1 MKLLVTGGLGF
12 IGSNF
17 CRLML
22 AKHPDYELIN
32 VDKIGIG
39 ANPANLHDIEND
51 KRYTFIKG
59 DICNPQLM
67 NRLIHQVDAVVNIA
81 AETHV
86 DRSISDPNVFLQN
99 NTVGTFTILEAIR
112 KHNHKARLLQVSTD
126 EVYGEALEGSFTENT
141 PPKPSNP
148 YSAAKAAA
156 DMFVLSY
163 HKTFGLNVSIT
174 RCTNNFGPYQLPE
187 KLIPKTVIRALR
199 DLPIPIY
206 GKGTNIRD
214 WIYVQDHCEAL
225 NTVLEKGK
233 AGEIYNVSAGNEIAN
248 IEIVKKIICL
258 LNKPESLITF
268 VEDRPGHDTRYS
280 LDSTKTRT
288 ELGWKPK
295 FSFEKSLESTVKW
308 YLDNEHWW
316 TPFATEVILHP
327 TPWKLRWSSLKL
339 LITGASGLY
348 GSKLAQLALAKNFE
362 VYSSDIQ
369 SLSVYGN
376 FVKLDISEKA
386 QVEEAFKTIK
396 PDVVVHAATLTDVD
410 KCELNKEL
418 AWKVNVEGTKNIV
431 EAARKYGF
439 FSNLHFH

>member
-17 CRLML
+17 CRFML
-22 AKHPDYELIN
+22 AKHPDVELIN

-59 DICNPQLM
+59 DICNPLLM
-67 NRLIHQVDAVVNIA
+67 NRLVHQVDAVVNIA

-86 DRSISDPNVFLQN
+86 DRSISDPNMFLQN
-99 NTVGTFTILEAIR
+99 NTVGTFIVLEAIR
-112 KHNHKARLLQVSTD
+112 RHNHKARLLQVSTD
-126 EVYGEALEGSFTENT
+126 EVYGEAAEGSFTENS
-141 PPKPSNP
+141 PLKPSNP

-156 DMFVLSY
+156 DMFVLAY
-163 HKTFGLNVSIT
+163 YKTFGLNVSIT
-174 RCTNNFGPYQLPE
+174 RCTNNFGPYQMPE
-187 KLIPKTVIRALR
+187 KLIPKTIIRALR

-225 NTVLEKGK
+225 NTVLDKGE

-248 IEIVKKIICL
+248 VEIAKKIICQL
-258 LNKPESLITF
+258 QKPESLITF

-280 LDSTKTRT
+280 LDSTKIRS

-295 FSFEKSLESTVKW
+295 FSFEESIGSTVKW
-308 YLDNEHWW
+308 YLTNEHWW

-327 TPWKLRWSSLKL
+327 TPWKLGGIR
-339 LITGASGLY
+339 
-348 GSKLAQLALAKNFE
+348 
-362 VYSSDIQ
+362 
-369 SLSVYGN
+369 
-376 FVKLDISEKA
+376 
-386 QVEEAFKTIK
+386 
-396 PDVVVHAATLTDVD
+396 
-410 KCELNKEL
+410 
-418 AWKVNVEGTKNIV
+418 
-431 EAARKYGF
+431 
-439 FSNLHFH
+439 

>member
-1 MKLLVTGGLGF
+1 MTIMKLLVTGGLGF

-17 CRLML
+17 CRYML
-22 AKHPDYELIN
+22 SKYPDCELIN

-39 ANPANLHDIEND
+39 ANPANLHDVEND

-59 DICNPQLM
+59 DICNPQLI

-86 DRSISDPNVFLQN
+86 DRSIADPNVFLQN

-112 KHNHKARLLQVSTD
+112 RHNHKARLLQVSTD

-187 KLIPKTVIRALR
+187 KLIPKTIIRALR
-199 DLPIPIY
+199 DLPIPVY
-206 GKGTNIRD
+206 GSGKNIRD
-214 WIYVQDHCEAL
+214 WIYVQDHCEAIA
-225 NTVLEKGK
+225 TVLEKGA

-248 IEIVKKIICL
+248 IDIVKKIAAI

-280 LDSTKTRT
+280 LDSSKIQSL
-288 ELGWKPK
+288 LGWKPTC
-295 FSFEKSLESTVKW
+295 SFEASLKSTVEW
-308 YLDNEHWW
+308 YLQNEHWW
-316 TPFATEVILHP
+316 TPFATDVILHP
-327 TPWKLRWSSLKL
+327 TPWKL
-339 LITGASGLY
+339 GGM
-348 GSKLAQLALAKNFE
+348 
-362 VYSSDIQ
+362 
-369 SLSVYGN
+369 
-376 FVKLDISEKA
+376 
-386 QVEEAFKTIK
+386 
-396 PDVVVHAATLTDVD
+396 H
-410 KCELNKEL
+410 
-418 AWKVNVEGTKNIV
+418 
-431 EAARKYGF
+431 
-439 FSNLHFH
+439 

>member
-22 AKHPDYELIN
+22 AKHSDVELIN

-59 DICNPQLM
+59 DICNPLLM
-67 NRLIHQVDAVVNIA
+67 NRLVHQVDAVVNIA

-86 DRSISDPNVFLQN
+86 DRSISDPNMFLQN
-99 NTVGTFTILEAIR
+99 NTVGTFIVLEAIR
-112 KHNHKARLLQVSTD
+112 RHNHKARLLQVSTD
-126 EVYGEALEGSFTENT
+126 EVYGEATEGSFTENT
-141 PPKPSNP
+141 PLKPSNP

-156 DMFVLSY
+156 DMFVLAY
-163 HKTFGLNVSIT
+163 YKTFGLNVSIT
-174 RCTNNFGPYQLPE
+174 RCTNNFGPFQMPE

-206 GKGTNIRD
+206 GKGANIRD

-225 NTVLEKGK
+225 NTVLDKGR

-248 IEIVKKIICL
+248 VEIAKKIICQL
-258 LNKPESLITF
+258 QKPESLITF

-280 LDSTKTRT
+280 LDSTKIRS

-295 FSFEKSLESTVKW
+295 FSFEESIESTIKW
-308 YLDNEHWW
+308 YLTNEHWW

-327 TPWKLRWSSLKL
+327 TPWKLGGIR
-339 LITGASGLY
+339 
-348 GSKLAQLALAKNFE
+348 
-362 VYSSDIQ
+362 
-369 SLSVYGN
+369 
-376 FVKLDISEKA
+376 
-386 QVEEAFKTIK
+386 
-396 PDVVVHAATLTDVD
+396 
-410 KCELNKEL
+410 
-418 AWKVNVEGTKNIV
+418 
-431 EAARKYGF
+431 
-439 FSNLHFH
+439 

>member
-22 AKHPDYELIN
+22 AKHPEIELIN
-32 VDKIGIG
+32 VDKIGMG

-59 DICNPQLM
+59 DICNPLLM
-67 NRLIHQVDAVVNIA
+67 NRLVHQVDAVVNIA

-86 DRSISDPNVFLQN
+86 DRSIVDPNVFLEN
-99 NTVGTFTILEAIR
+99 NTVGTFIILEAIR
-112 KHNHKARLLQVSTD
+112 RHNHKARLLQVSTD
-126 EVYGEALEGSFTENT
+126 EVYGEASEGSFTENS
-141 PPKPSNP
+141 PLKPSNP

-163 HKTFGLNVSIT
+163 FKTFGLNVSIT
-174 RCTNNFGPYQLPE
+174 RCTNNFGPYQMPE

-225 NTVLEKGK
+225 STVLEKGK

-248 IEIVKKIICL
+248 IDIVKRIICQL
-258 LNKPESLITF
+258 QKPESLVTF

-280 LDSTKTRT
+280 LDSAKLRR
-288 ELGWKPK
+288 ELCWKPK
-295 FSFEKSLESTVKW
+295 FSFEESIESTVKW

-327 TPWKLRWSSLKL
+327 TPWKL
-339 LITGASGLY
+339 G
-348 GSKLAQLALAKNFE
+348 GS
-362 VYSSDIQ
+362 
-369 SLSVYGN
+369 
-376 FVKLDISEKA
+376 
-386 QVEEAFKTIK
+386 
-396 PDVVVHAATLTDVD
+396 H
-410 KCELNKEL
+410 
-418 AWKVNVEGTKNIV
+418 
-431 EAARKYGF
+431 
-439 FSNLHFH
+439 

>member
-1 MKLLVTGGLGF
+1 MTMKLLVTGGLGF

-17 CRLML
+17 CRHVL
-22 AKHPDYELIN
+22 AECPDCELIN
-32 VDKIGIG
+32 VDKMGIG
-39 ANPANLHDIEND
+39 ANPANLHDVEDD

-67 NRLIHQVDAVVNIA
+67 NRLVHQVDAVVNIA

-86 DRSISDPNVFLQN
+86 DRSIVDPNMFLQN
-99 NTVGTFTILEAIR
+99 NTLGTFTILEAIR
-112 KHNHKARLLQVSTD
+112 RHNHKARLLQVSTD
-126 EVYGEALEGSFTENT
+126 EVYGEALEGSFTENDA
-141 PPKPSNP
+141 PKPSNP
-148 YSAAKAAA
+148 YSASKAAA

-163 HKTFGLNVSIT
+163 HKTFGLNASIT

-225 NTVLEKGK
+225 RMVLEKGK
-233 AGEIYNVSAGNEIAN
+233 AGEIYNISAGNEVPN
-248 IEIVKKIICL
+248 IEIAKRVIAF

-280 LDSTKTRT
+280 LDSSKTQK

-295 FSFEKSLESTVKW
+295 HTFGDSLESTVKW

-316 TPFATEVILHP
+316 TPFATDVILHP
-327 TPWKLRWSSLKL
+327 TPWKL
-339 LITGASGLY
+339 GGL
-348 GSKLAQLALAKNFE
+348 
-362 VYSSDIQ
+362 
-369 SLSVYGN
+369 
-376 FVKLDISEKA
+376 
-386 QVEEAFKTIK
+386 
-396 PDVVVHAATLTDVD
+396 
-410 KCELNKEL
+410 
-418 AWKVNVEGTKNIV
+418 
-431 EAARKYGF
+431 R
-439 FSNLHFH
+439 